1 MRILSQ
7 PGELRIPTGKIISDG
22 QPSSE
27 PGFAREL
34 QKSLAQVDHLQHQ
47 ADQAIEDGAVKGTA
61 PIDETMI
68 KLEEA
73 DIGLRMLSKV
83 RNKALEAYQ
92 EVMRMQF

>member
-1 MRILSQ
+1 MRIITH
-7 PGELRIPTGKIISDG
+7 PGELRIPAGNIINEG

-27 PGFAREL
+27 PGFAQEL

-73 DIGLRMLSKV
+73 DIGLRLLTKV